1 MSALEQSKQEPMQN
15 NKPLDIVNMNDTEL
29 LAYLHNEDNFKKPET
44 IMQKHNAEYSAVP
57 PKPSF
62 FRYFARTEKETKEEG
77 LGALNVVGIHS
88 GAQAA
93 QVNTTQPVMSP
104 IATEQ
109 KVATGISQVVPEESD
124 AIFAMQSDSSLVSD
138 ELTHLVTPPERVE
151 MPEKLVN
158 ALEELTSSVENI
170 ISSLPKQADMTDVW
184 QPLVEGMKNM
194 TAKRERLLEIEKM
207 FDQTVD
213 EMNALRLDICTV
225 LESIKQFEVER
236 ARSLQARL
244 QLASSLQEKL
254 QSIG

>member
-1 MSALEQSKQEPMQN
+1 MQN
-15 NKPLDIVNMNDTEL
+15 NKPLDIVNMNDKEL

-44 IMQKHNAEYSAVP
+44 IMQKPNAEYSAVP

-62 FRYFARTEKETKEEG
+62 FRYFAKPDKETKQEG

-88 GAQAA
+88 AVQAE
-93 QVNTTQPVMSP
+93 QVNTIQPAMTP
-104 IATEQ
+104 FAPEH
-109 KVATGISQVVPEESD
+109 KVDIGISQVVPEESD
-124 AIFAMQSDSSLVSD
+124 AILAMQSDSPLVSD

-158 ALEELTSSVENI
+158 ALEELTSSVEHI

-213 EMNALRLDICTV
+213 EMNALRVDICTV

-254 QSIG
+254 QSIS

>member
-1 MSALEQSKQEPMQN
+1 MQ
-15 NKPLDIVNMNDTEL
+15 KKTPLDIVNMNDKEL

-44 IMQKHNAEYSAVP
+44 IMQKPNTEYSSVP

-62 FRYFARTEKETKEEG
+62 FRYFAKADKEPKQEG

-88 GAQAA
+88 ASQTE
-93 QVNTTQPVMSP
+93 QVNTTQPVMP
-104 IATEQ
+104 HHATEY
-109 KVATGISQVVPEESD
+109 KVDIGISQVVPEESD
-124 AIFAMQSDSSLVSD
+124 AILAMQSDSPLVSD
-138 ELTHLVTPPERVE
+138 ELTHLVTPPDRVE

-158 ALEELTSSVENI
+158 ALEELTLSVEHI

-213 EMNALRLDICTV
+213 EMNALRVDICTV
-225 LESIKQFEVER
+225 LESIKQYEVER

>member
-1 MSALEQSKQEPMQN
+1 MQK
-15 NKPLDIVNMNDTEL
+15 NKPLDIVNMNDKEL
-29 LAYLHNEDNFKKPET
+29 LAYLHNEDNFKKSET
-44 IMQKHNAEYSAVP
+44 IMQKPNSEYSAVP

-62 FRYFARTEKETKEEG
+62 FRYFARTEKETKEDG
-77 LGALNVVGIHS
+77 LGAMNVVGIHS
-88 GAQAA
+88 AA
-93 QVNTTQPVMSP
+93 QTEQINTTQAVMSP
-104 IATEQ
+104 LTTEN
-109 KVATGISQVVPEESD
+109 KVGIGISQVVPEESD
-124 AIFAMQSDSSLVSD
+124 AILAMHSDSPLVSD
-138 ELTHLVTPPERVE
+138 DLTQLVTPPERVE

-213 EMNALRLDICTV
+213 EMNALRVDICTV

-254 QSIG
+254 KSI

>member
-1 MSALEQSKQEPMQN
+1 MSALEQRKQDLTQN
-15 NKPLDIVNMNDTEL
+15 KSPLDIVKMNDKEL

-44 IMQKHNAEYSAVP
+44 IMQKPNAEYSAVP

-62 FRYFARTEKETKEEG
+62 FRYFAKSEKETKEEG
-77 LGALNVVGIHS
+77 VGALNVVGIHS
-88 GAQAA
+88 ASQAA
-93 QVNTTQPVMSP
+93 PVNTTQAVTPPNAHEQSIP
-104 IATEQ
+104 I
-109 KVATGISQVVPEESD
+109 GISQVVPEESD
-124 AIFAMQSDSSLVSD
+124 AILAMQSDSPLVSD
-138 ELTHLVTPPERVE
+138 ELTQLVTPPDRVE

-170 ISSLPKQADMTDVW
+170 IASLPKQADMTDVW

-213 EMNALRLDICTV
+213 EMNALRVDICTV

-254 QSIG
+254 QSI

>member
-1 MSALEQSKQEPMQN
+1 
-15 NKPLDIVNMNDTEL
+15 MNDKEL

-44 IMQKHNAEYSAVP
+44 IMQKPNAEYSAVP

-77 LGALNVVGIHS
+77 MGALNVVGIHS
-88 GAQAA
+88 AAQAA
-93 QVNTTQPVMSP
+93 QVHTTQNAMPHSAIDQVISFNN
-104 IATEQ
+104 
-109 KVATGISQVVPEESD
+109 SQVVPEESD
-124 AIFAMQSDSSLVSD
+124 AILAMQSDNPLVSD
-138 ELTHLVTPPERVE
+138 ELTQLVTPPERVE

-213 EMNALRLDICTV
+213 EMNALRVDICTV

-254 QSIG
+254 QAI